1 MTPLVL
7 SASIHLWNPIGFPSL
22 YFDEGIYMRRAINML
37 ETHSPQEDP
46 YFYDHPYFGQIFLA
60 GIFWMTGYPS
70 SLHPSV
76 NSIQSIE
83 KLYLFPRIL
92 MGVLAIIDTLLV
104 YKISERRYG
113 RNVAFIASTL
123 FAVIPITSLLM
134 RVLLDGI
141 QLPFFLSSV
150 FFADRVNINDLKN
163 NNRRFV
169 ITLLSGVLLGLA
181 IFTKIPVFT
190 MVLLVG
196 FLVFTNNKNSFK
208 VLGIWLIP
216 VILIPMIW
224 PVYAISIGHLDD
236 WLKGVYYQTHR
247 EAQTFFASLNLFS
260 KADPVLF
267 IVGIAGLIFAAIRRD
282 YFLLLWA
289 IPFLMALYFV
299 GWVLI
304 YHFIPLLPVL
314 CIAGARLLI
323 EIPNRIRFKSIARIS
338 LSAIVAGILIFGITT
353 TFLLIKSNTNY
364 FYFEGD
370 LFLTQYLEDNNV
382 SLKKNNLTIISDAFY
397 LWIPQHVFHL
407 PGTYKTFFD
416 STLSRTQLSLLIVDA
431 GFMEVM
437 HEHNKQGNLLHTIYD
452 TNNTKK
458 IAMFGKNQ
466 YNQNIS
472 IYLYKPKASDSH

>member
-1 MTPLVL
+1 
-7 SASIHLWNPIGFPSL
+7 
-22 YFDEGIYMRRAINML
+22 
-37 ETHSPQEDP
+37 
-46 YFYDHPYFGQIFLA
+46 
-60 GIFWMTGYPS
+60 
-70 SLHPSV
+70 
-76 NSIQSIE
+76 IQSIE

-104 YKISERRYG
+104 YKISERRYS

-123 FAVIPITSLLM
+123 FAVMPITSLLM

-150 FFADRVNINDLKN
+150 FFADRVNINDFKS
-163 NNRRFV
+163 NRRFV
-169 ITLLSGVLLGLA
+169 ITLVSGALLGLA

-216 VILIPMIW
+216 VILIAIIW
-224 PVYAISIGHLDD
+224 PVYAISIGHLND

-247 EAQTFFASLNLFS
+247 EAQTFFASLNLFF
-260 KADPVLF
+260 KADPALF
-267 IVGIAGLIFAAIRRD
+267 IVGTVGLVFAAIRRD

-314 CIAGARLLI
+314 CIAGARLLL

-338 LSAIVAGILIFGITT
+338 LAVIVAGILIFGTT
-353 TFLLIKSNTNY
+353 TTILLITSNTNS
-364 FYFEGD
+364 FYLEGA
-370 LFLTQYLEDNNV
+370 LFLTQYLEVNNV
-382 SLKKNNLTIISDAFY
+382 SFKKNNLTIISDAFY

-416 STLSRTQLSLLIVDA
+416 STLSRTEMSLLIVDA

-437 HEHNKQGNLLHTIYD
+437 HEHNKQGMLLHTIYD

-458 IAMFGKNQ
+458 IAVFGENQ
-466 YNQNIS
+466 YNQNLS
-472 IYLYKPKASDSH
+472 IYLYKPKASH

>member
-1 MTPLVL
+1 
-7 SASIHLWNPIGFPSL
+7 
-22 YFDEGIYMRRAINML
+22 MRRAINML

-104 YKISERRYG
+104 YKITERRYS
-113 RNVAFIASTL
+113 RNVAFIASIL
-123 FAVIPITSLLM
+123 FAVMPITSLLM

-150 FFADRVNINDLKN
+150 FFADRVNINDLN

-181 IFTKIPVFT
+181 IFTKIPVSI

-196 FLVFTNNKNSFK
+196 FLVFTNNRNNFK

-224 PVYAISIGHLDD
+224 PVYAISIGHLND

-247 EAQTFFASLNLFS
+247 GARTFFASLNLFF

-267 IVGIAGLIFAAIRRD
+267 IVGIAGLVFAALRRD

-289 IPFLMALYFV
+289 IPFLIALYFV

-314 CIAGARLLI
+314 CIAGAKLLL
-323 EIPNRIRFKSIARIS
+323 EIPNKIRFKSIARIS
-338 LSAIVAGILIFGITT
+338 LSVIVAGLLIFGIST
-353 TFLLIKSNTNY
+353 TFLLITSNANS
-364 FYFEGD
+364 FYIEGA
-370 LFLTQYLEDNNV
+370 LFLTQYLEANNV
-382 SLKKNNLTIISDAFY
+382 SLKKNNFTVVSDAFY
-397 LWIPQHVFHL
+397 LWIPQHVFHI

-416 STLSRTQLSLLIVDA
+416 STLSRTQQSLLIVDA

-437 HEHNKQGNLLHTIYD
+437 HEHNKQGNLLHAIYD

-458 IAMFGKNQ
+458 IVGFGENQ
-466 YNQNIS
+466 YDQNIS
-472 IYLYKPKASDSH
+472 IYLYKPKATNSH

>member
-1 MTPLVL
+1 
-7 SASIHLWNPIGFPSL
+7 
-22 YFDEGIYMRRAINML
+22 MRRAINML

-104 YKISERRYG
+104 YKITERRYS
-113 RNVAFIASTL
+113 RNVAFIASIL
-123 FAVIPITSLLM
+123 FAVMPITSLLM
-134 RVLLDGI
+134 RLLLDGI

-150 FFADRVNINDLKN
+150 FFADRVNINDLN

-169 ITLLSGVLLGLA
+169 ITLLSGVLLGSA
-181 IFTKIPVFT
+181 IFTKIPVSI

-196 FLVFTNNKNSFK
+196 FLVFTNNKNNFK

-224 PVYAISIGHLDD
+224 PVYAISIGHLND

-247 EAQTFFASLNLFS
+247 GARTFFASLNLFF

-267 IVGIAGLIFAAIRRD
+267 IVGIAGLVFAALRRD

-314 CIAGARLLI
+314 CIAGAKLLL
-323 EIPNRIRFKSIARIS
+323 EIPNKIRFKSIARIS
-338 LSAIVAGILIFGITT
+338 LSVIVAGLLIFGIST
-353 TFLLIKSNTNY
+353 TFLLITSNANS
-364 FYFEGD
+364 FYIEGA
-370 LFLTQYLEDNNV
+370 LFLTQYLEANNV
-382 SLKKNNLTIISDAFY
+382 SLKKNNFTVVSDAFY
-397 LWIPQHVFHL
+397 LWIPQHVFHI

-416 STLSRTQLSLLIVDA
+416 STLSRTQESLLIVDA

-437 HEHNKQGNLLHTIYD
+437 HEHNKQGNLLHAIYD

-458 IAMFGKNQ
+458 IVGFGENQ
-466 YNQNIS
+466 YDQNIS
-472 IYLYKPKASDSH
+472 IYLYKPKATNSH